1 MSHAFRAAV
10 ESRDIDAMSAV
21 LAPDVVFLSPVAFAP
36 FRSRE
41 VVAEV
46 LGNVLEVF
54 EDFEYIDD
62 LSAPGSHA
70 LIFTAKVGGKDV
82 QGLDHLRVDDDG
94 LITEFTVM
102 VRPLSGAIALAEA
115 MGPRVAHLPKG

>member
-10 ESRDIDAMSAV
+10 ESRDTEAMSAV
-21 LAPDVVFLSPVAFAP
+21 LAPDVVFFSPVAFAP
-36 FRSRE
+36 FRGRE

-70 LIFTAKVGGKDV
+70 LIFSAKVAGKQV
-82 QGLDHLRVDDDG
+82 QGLDHLRVDSDG

>member
-1 MSHAFRAAV
+1 MSHAFRDAV
-10 ESRDIDAMSAV
+10 ESRDIAAMSAV
-21 LAPDVVFLSPVAFAP
+21 LASDVVFFSPVAFAP
-36 FRSRE
+36 FRGRD

-62 LSAPGSHA
+62 LTGENSHA
-70 LIFTAKVGGKDV
+70 LIFSAKVGGKDV
-82 QGLDHLRVDDDG
+82 QGLDHLRVDADG

-115 MGPRVAHLPKG
+115 MGPRVAHLAKG